1 MLWRSPNYD
10 PEVKDRSSFLVD
22 RVMVWAMS
30 YFVYDFF
37 AMYHV
42 YLARKE
48 TTNDNSKAATI
59 NQENLSQ
66 TTKLEKTVDE
76 ENFSNELK
84 NSISNHNS
92 TNGDNSILSSVNKN
106 IQNSDCDKNR
116 KSISD
121 EISGV
126 SSNGTSHKNAR

>member
-1 MLWRSPNYD
+1 M
-10 PEVKDRSSFLVD
+10 
-22 RVMVWAMS
+22 
-30 YFVYDFF
+30 
-37 AMYHV
+37 
-42 YLARKE
+42 
-48 TTNDNSKAATI
+48 TNDNSKAATI
-59 NQENLSQ
+59 NQENISQ
-66 TTKLEKTVDE
+66 TTKLEKTVDK
-76 ENFSNELK
+76 ENFSNELT